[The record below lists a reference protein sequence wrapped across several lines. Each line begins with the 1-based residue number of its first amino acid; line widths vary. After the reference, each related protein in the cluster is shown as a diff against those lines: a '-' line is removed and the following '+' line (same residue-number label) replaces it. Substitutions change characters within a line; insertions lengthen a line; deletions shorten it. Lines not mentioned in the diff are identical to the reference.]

1 MNILKLRIVK
11 EIIGDGNCFFRVI
24 LFSLINFEV
33 FYNVICNVVCVYM
46 MENGEMFKR
55 YLNGDQFIENYFFFI
70 WMMEEGIWVIEV
82 EIFVIVYLLNVDILI
97 FFRGCWLRFV
107 VDEFDFFLRI
117 RIEVIYL
124 NY

>member
-33 FYNVICNVVCVYM
+33 FYNVICNIVCVYM

-55 YLNGDQFIENYFFFI
+55 YLNSD
-70 WMMEEGIWVIEV
+70 
-82 EIFVIVYLLNVDILI
+82 
-97 FFRGCWLRFV
+97 
-107 VDEFDFFLRI
+107 
-117 RIEVIYL
+117 
-124 NY
+124 

>member
-1 MNILKLRIVK
+1 
-11 EIIGDGNCFFRVI
+11 
-24 LFSLINFEV
+24 
-33 FYNVICNVVCVYM
+33 
-46 MENGEMFKR
+46 
-55 YLNGDQFIENYFFFI
+55 
-70 WMMEEGIWVIEV
+70 MMEEGIWVIEV